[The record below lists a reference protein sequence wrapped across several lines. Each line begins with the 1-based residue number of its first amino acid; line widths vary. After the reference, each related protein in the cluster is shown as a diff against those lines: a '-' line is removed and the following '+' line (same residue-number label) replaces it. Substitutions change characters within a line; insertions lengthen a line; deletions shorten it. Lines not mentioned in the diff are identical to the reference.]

1 VATLDHASGG
11 AYGCTMRIEC
21 ALRASLRGVTA
32 ERDHARGEIAA
43 YRLDVAEM
51 VRQLRAEVR
60 DLKAERDALRLEAD
74 GHRAARDARTGERD
88 DMYIALRDRRAAV
101 LAGRMGMGLDR
112 TLAER
117 ANGEAM
123 TACMVCGVE
132 GDESQM
138 TRCGTM
144 GSKRRCAHPHDACDL
159 RVELR
164 DLRAVVLAVAENLA
178 HRGDSDA
185 ADVLRKAC
193 GDEA

>member
-1 VATLDHASGG
+1 MTREAMLQSIEMLAVCFRSHSGSP
-11 AYGCTMRIEC
+11 IDND
-21 ALRASLRGVTA
+21 V
-32 ERDHARGEIAA
+32 RDKKAI
-43 YRLDVAEM
+43 DVAA
-51 VRQLRAEVR
+51 VRADIEALF
-60 DLKAERDALRLEAD
+60 AERDAEIER
-74 GHRAARDARTGERD
+74 RKYAAALFDAESAEHAKSR
-88 DMYIALRDRRAAV
+88 MALRDRRAAV